1 MFSSII
7 DSTTSVLTIQNVLM
21 CTVVSALLGL
31 LIAVIYRKESDSSKN
46 FFISLVML
54 PVLVQTVIMMVS
66 GNLGTAVAVA
76 GTFSLVRFRSMQGT
90 AREIV
95 YVFFAM
101 AIGLATGMGYVTFAA
116 LIAVM
121 GSIIYLLV
129 SRISFPE
136 DSENEKELRI
146 TIAED
151 LDYTN
156 ALDDVLNT
164 YTSKY
169 SLYRVK
175 TVSLGSMYEL
185 RYRVTLKDIS
195 KEKEMLDEIRIR
207 NGNLTVVSSRYVGNM
222 MSL

>member
-21 CTVVSALLGL
+21 CTVISALLGL

-46 FFISLVML
+46 FFIALVML

>member
-156 ALDDVLNT
+156 ALDDILNT